1 MRKVLSFSAFLV
13 VGLFIAQYLPAWS
26 GSDYSTVK
34 TVSNVLLYIC
44 LGFIMINVGREFEVD
59 KSRWQTYAKD
69 YFVAI
74 GTDGHFLIVV
84 QHGVELS
91 GIVGPHG
98 EVLLQPGLER
108 FETVHPQ
115 KAAKP

>member
-1 MRKVLSFSAFLV
+1 MADVPQKM
-13 VGLFIAQYLPAWS
+13 VGEIGRIAAAVQHPH
-26 GSDYSTVK
+26 
-34 TVSNVLLYIC
+34 
-44 LGFIMINVGREFEVD
+44 NVGDDFGVFRRD
-59 KSRWQTYAKD
+59 GSID
-69 YFVAI
+69 VADQRVSI
-74 GTDGHFLIVV
+74 ETDGHFLIVV